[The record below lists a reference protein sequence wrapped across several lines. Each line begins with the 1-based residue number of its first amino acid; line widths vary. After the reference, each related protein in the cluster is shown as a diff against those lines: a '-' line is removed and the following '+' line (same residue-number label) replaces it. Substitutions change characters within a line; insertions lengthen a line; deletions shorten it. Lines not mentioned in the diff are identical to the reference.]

1 MIISTEPTHRAR
13 KEWQDIDK
21 GLMRILNALDEI
33 RPHTGTSFF
42 CWLKSEKGYY
52 KFREEVRA
60 IR

>member
-1 MIISTEPTHRAR
+1 MIVSADPSHKTR

-21 GLMRILNALDEI
+21 GLMRILAALDKVS
-33 RPHTGTSFF
+33 PHSGRSLYA
-42 CWLKSEKGYY
+42 WMNSGKGYY

>member
-1 MIISTEPTHRAR
+1 MIISSDQTHKTR

-21 GLMRILNALDEI
+21 GLMRILDSLENI
-33 RPHTGTSFF
+33 RPHSSTSMYA
-42 CWLKSEKGYY
+42 WMNSGKGYY

>member
-1 MIISTEPTHRAR
+1 MIISSDQTHRTR

-21 GLMRILNALDEI
+21 GLIRILDSLENI
-33 RPHTGTSFF
+33 RPHSSTSMYA
-42 CWLKSEKGYY
+42 WMNSGKGYY

>member
-1 MIISTEPTHRAR
+1 MIISSDLPHKTR
-13 KEWQDIDK
+13 KEWQDIDAP
-21 GLMRILNALDEI
+21 LRRILSALDKI

>member
-1 MIISTEPTHRAR
+1 MIISSDLSHKTR